1 MAETTIIAGFM
12 DLLAVPLD
20 RRQRL
25 DVLEAMARHGD
36 WLSAE
41 AVLLAAAL
49 LDHAAR
55 SRIDARALSVEQIAE
70 IQATYIEALEAD
82 PDPEVARILDEALA
96 LRQRPA
102 VVN

>member
-1 MAETTIIAGFM
+1 MAETTIVAGFL
-12 DLLAVPLD
+12 DLLTVPLD
-20 RRQRL
+20 RQQRL
-25 DVLEAMARHGD
+25 SVLRAMARDAD

-41 AVLLAAAL
+41 DVLLAAAL

-70 IQATYIEALEAD
+70 IQATYIKALEAD
-82 PDPEVARILDEALA
+82 PDPEVARILAEALEV
-96 LRQRPA
+96 RQRPV

>member
-25 DVLEAMARHGD
+25 DILEAMARQGD

-55 SRIDARALSVEQIAE
+55 SRVDGNALTAEDAAE
-70 IQATYIEALEAD
+70 IQAAYIEALEAD
-82 PDPEVARILDEALA
+82 SDPEVSRILAEAWVV
-96 LRQRPA
+96 RQRPA
-102 VVN
+102 VMN

>member
-20 RRQRL
+20 RHQRL

-41 AVLLAAAL
+41 GVLLAAAL

-55 SRIDARALSVEQIAE
+55 SRIDARALSVEQLAE
-70 IQATYIEALEAD
+70 VQATYRERREG
-82 PDPEVARILDEALA
+82 DPEAGVARILDGGLA
-96 LRQRPA
+96 LRQRPGGG
-102 VVN
+102 N